1 MKKIKSLSWKRSVT
15 LICTFLTIYALSN
28 LKVPHSSASDQ
39 QQNQQTPLSILIECH
54 EDCDI
59 TSFRETVGS
68 IHFYSRGVTI
78 PPKIFIGTSSFK
90 PDSDEYQEIL
100 LWKNCQF
107 IKVSNQLTETS
118 NIVVIK
124 AGTVFSSKL
133 SYKYLDS
140 ILKHKHLSY
149 LNLTESKEI
158 LQNGTYFR
166 QLDPKSAKYHKMYC
180 NIMFDKY
187 YFDNY
192 DHFKLPLS
200 FKTTIGLGVPVL
212 GKGIGSIRSLPL
224 IKYLIP
230 TLNST
235 ISSNDLENFRY
246 VLYIG
251 FDRNDNFFKKYKNR
265 VEVLKY
271 IEKYFPGQRIL

>member
-1 MKKIKSLSWKRSVT
+1 
-15 LICTFLTIYALSN
+15 
-28 LKVPHSSASDQ
+28 
-39 QQNQQTPLSILIECH
+39 
-54 EDCDI
+54 
-59 TSFRETVGS
+59 
-68 IHFYSRGVTI
+68 
-78 PPKIFIGTSSFK
+78 
-90 PDSDEYQEIL
+90 
-100 LWKNCQF
+100 
-107 IKVSNQLTETS
+107 
-118 NIVVIK
+118 
-124 AGTVFSSKL
+124 
-133 SYKYLDS
+133 
-140 ILKHKHLSY
+140 
-149 LNLTESKEI
+149 
-158 LQNGTYFR
+158 
-166 QLDPKSAKYHKMYC
+166 MYC

-271 IEKYFPGQRIL
+271 IEKYFPGQRILAMSEGCDYFYQLNDDVKFLDEGWSDKFTRSLSLNEDFGVVGPCDIVWNCKLLTQAMVSRKHYEIFGWLYPVEIKDWFSDNWLTNVYGGLKQCSKSIRIQNIRKGGSRYAQCRKPRWRYLVEQYKSKIPRLDNV